1 MDGNEGATSKW
12 DGGGDSWSD
21 WKGFSRIGTSTTSPV
36 LDSISAGNQEIQVA
50 QRVFHTNTK
59 TRTKEIRLQALLNL
73 SLDFGFGGM
82 MRSTRAPGGDE
93 GCDGDGGDGRKK
105 ADGIEYERLGRCER
119 GPSGMEGG
127 GDLSDHD
134 FARCSELES
143 ELRRLWNGGY
153 SLAGVDG
160 GVRGRLQ
167 NRTRSNLRE
176 TYASEFIRRTVG
188 GRQRT
193 RHDLL
198 VATAH
203 HYYYY

>member
-1 MDGNEGATSKW
+1 
-12 DGGGDSWSD
+12 
-21 WKGFSRIGTSTTSPV
+21 
-36 LDSISAGNQEIQVA
+36 
-50 QRVFHTNTK
+50 
-59 TRTKEIRLQALLNL
+59 
-73 SLDFGFGGM
+73 

-93 GCDGDGGDGRKK
+93 GCDGDGGDGGKK
-105 ADGIEYERLGRCER
+105 AEGLEYERLGRCR
-119 GPSGMEGG
+119 GGPSGREGG
-127 GDLSDHD
+127 GDLSDHV

-167 NRTRSNLRE
+167 NRTSNLRE

-193 RHDLL
+193 RHGCSSPRL
-198 VATAH
+198 TTTTTKSTP
-203 HYYYY
+203 Y